1 VKIPSLYRP
10 WAAARSASL
19 AAGLL
24 AWLLASGVAWAQPRA
39 GVASLQAQPA
49 EPLPDAAPAWI
60 ERLQRAA
67 ASQSYEGT
75 MVFSAGAVVASSRV
89 AQYVVG
95 GQAYEQVQ
103 ALDGRAER
111 SYRHNGTVV
120 SFWPD
125 RKVVT
130 LGQRDDALSNPLRT
144 VSQERLRAY
153 YELRLLG
160 PDLVAGRRA
169 QVLLL
174 APRDELRF
182 AQRLWIDL
190 ASGLM
195 LRADVLDARGEMLES
210 SAFSEIDIG
219 VRPQAESVRSAMRQT
234 AGWQRMSLPS
244 VPTQL
249 ESEGWQFA
257 ALPAGF
263 RLLGCVRKAMA
274 LPPPTPGDARTA
286 ATAAADTRPLAP
298 PQTQTQT
305 SPQTLHAVLSDGLTR
320 VSLFIEDQPPGRP
333 VASLV
338 TRMGATHT
346 VVQGV
351 GERWRVV
358 LMGDV
363 PVTTLKRFAAA
374 LERRP

>member
-1 VKIPSLYRP
+1 MTSPAPRRP
-10 WAAARSASL
+10 WASAR
-19 AAGLL
+19 AAGLSAGL
-24 AWLLASGVAWAQPRA
+24 SVSLFALLLAPVAAWAQPRSGA
-39 GVASLQAQPA
+39 ASPPASPA
-49 EPLPDAAPAWI
+49 ETGPDAAPAWI

-67 ASQSYEGT
+67 SSQSYEGT

-95 GQAYEQVQ
+95 GQAYEQVE

-111 SYRHNGTVV
+111 SYRHNDTVV

-125 RKVVT
+125 RRVVT
-130 LGQRDDALSNPLRT
+130 LGQRDDALSNPLRA
-144 VSQERLRAY
+144 VPQERLRAHY
-153 YELRLLG
+153 DLRLLG
-160 PDLVAGRRA
+160 ADLVAGRRA

-182 AQRLWIDL
+182 AQRLWLDQ

-195 LRADVLDARGEMLES
+195 LRADVLDARGEVLES
-210 SAFSEIDIG
+210 SSFSEIDIG
-219 VRPQAESVRSAMRQT
+219 VRPQAESVRAAMRQT
-234 AGWQRMSLPS
+234 AGWQRVSLPS

-249 ESEGWQFA
+249 ETEGWQLA

-263 RLLGCVRKAMA
+263 RLLGCVRKPVA
-274 LPPPTPGDARTA
+274 LPPPASADGRATPPA
-286 ATAAADTRPLAP
+286 AP
-298 PQTQTQT
+298 P
-305 SPQTLHAVLSDGLTR
+305 PQTLHAVFSDGLTR
-320 VSLFIEDQPPGRP
+320 VSLFIEPQPPGRP
-333 VASLV
+333 VGALV

-346 VVQGV
+346 VVQGAA
-351 GERWRVV
+351 ERWRVV

>member
-1 VKIPSLYRP
+1 MTSPAQRRP
-10 WAAARSASL
+10 WASAR
-19 AAGLL
+19 AAGLVAGL
-24 AWLLASGVAWAQPRA
+24 FALLLAPAAAWAQPRTGA
-39 GVASLQAQPA
+39 ASPPASPA
-49 EPLPDAAPAWI
+49 EPGTDAAPAWI

-67 ASQSYEGT
+67 SSQSYEGT

-89 AQYVVG
+89 AQDVVG
-95 GQAYEQVQ
+95 GQAYEQVE

-111 SYRHNGTVV
+111 SYRHNDTVV

-125 RKVVT
+125 RRVVT
-130 LGQRDDALSNPLRT
+130 LGQRDDALSNPLRA
-144 VSQERLRAY
+144 VPQERLRAHY
-153 YELRLLG
+153 DLRLLG
-160 PDLVAGRRA
+160 ADLVAGRRA

-182 AQRLWIDL
+182 AQRLWLDQ

-195 LRADVLDARGEMLES
+195 LRADVLDARGEVLES
-210 SAFSEIDIG
+210 SSFSEIDIG
-219 VRPQAESVRSAMRQT
+219 VRPQAESVRAAMRQT
-234 AGWQRMSLPS
+234 AGWQRVSLPS

-249 ESEGWQFA
+249 ETEGWQLA

-263 RLLGCVRKAMA
+263 RLLGCVRKPVA
-274 LPPPTPGDARTA
+274 LPAS
-286 ATAAADTRPLAP
+286 ADGRVAP
-298 PQTQTQT
+298 PAA
-305 SPQTLHAVLSDGLTR
+305 SPPQTLHAVFSDGLTR
-320 VSLFIEDQPPGRP
+320 VSLFIEAQPPGRP
-333 VASLV
+333 VGALV

-346 VVQGV
+346 VVQGA

>member
-1 VKIPSLYRP
+1 MRSPFSSSLS
-10 WAAARSASL
+10 WAAPRGVGR

-24 AWLLASGVAWAQPRA
+24 LLLLAAAAAWAQTRPGA
-39 GVASLQAQPA
+39 TSAPA
-49 EPLPDAAPAWI
+49 LPAAYPPDAAPAWI

-67 ASQSYEGT
+67 SSQSYEGT
-75 MVFSAGAVVASSRV
+75 LVFSAGSVLTSSRV

-95 GQAYEQVQ
+95 GQAYEQVE

-111 SYRHNGTVV
+111 SYRHNDTVV

-125 RKVVT
+125 RRVVT
-130 LGQRDDALSNPLRT
+130 QGQRDDAIANPLRA
-144 VSQERLRAY
+144 VPHERLRAHY
-153 YELRLLG
+153 DLRLLG
-160 PDLVAGRRA
+160 TDLVAGRRA

-182 AQRLWIDL
+182 AQRLWLDR

-195 LRADVLDARGEMLES
+195 LRADVLDTRGEVLES
-210 SAFSEIDIG
+210 SSFSEIDIG
-219 VRPQAESVRSAMRQT
+219 VRPQAESIRSAMRQT
-234 AGWQRMSLPS
+234 AGWQRVSLPA
-244 VPTQL
+244 VPVQL
-249 ESEGWQFA
+249 ESEGWQLGP
-257 ALPAGF
+257 LPAGF
-263 RLLGCVRKAMA
+263 RLLGCVRKPVTVPLPASAGDVRAQATAHPSPAA
-274 LPPPTPGDARTA
+274 LPPQA
-286 ATAAADTRPLAP
+286 
-298 PQTQTQT
+298 
-305 SPQTLHAVLSDGLTR
+305 LHAVFSDGLTR
-320 VSLFIEDQPPGRP
+320 VSLFIEAQPADRP
-333 VASLV
+333 VGTLI

-363 PVTTLKRFAAA
+363 PVTTLKRFALA